1 MVTNLGVNIVENSY
15 GKPDIMMDEE
25 HFGAIQTYKRE
36 NYAMIYA
43 NEPGRVILD
52 RVVKY
57 MMEEI
62 YEQLLDDLLNDRR
75 DSPIFLHHIDY
86 VNATHYRRDVP
97 YEQTEPNQIVVDY
110 IASMT
115 DDYLIEL
122 YRYLFPESNY
132 YVEYMGYFNDIH
144 EKRTRLQGQIGMED

>member
-1 MVTNLGVNIVENSY
+1 
-15 GKPDIMMDEE
+15 MMDAE
-25 HFGAIQTYKRE
+25 HFKAVQNYKRE
-36 NYAMIYA
+36 NYSMIYA

-57 MMEEI
+57 MMEEL
-62 YEQLLDDLLNDRR
+62 YEKLLDDLENDRK

-115 DDYLIEL
+115 DDYLIDL
-122 YRYLFPESNY
+122 YHYLFPDSKY
-132 YVEYMGYFNDIH
+132 YVEYTGYFNDIH